1 MSEIDEIRNNIKYK
15 KLKNFDIKRTS
26 FGLINKFLFVVLIT
40 LITLILLKGNSNF
53 KEKFYKYVYENNI
66 SFPQINSLYQK
77 YFGKPIPDIK
87 EETKAT
93 FDEKLT
99 FESKTKYKDGVELVV
114 NSNYIVPAINSGMV
128 IFIGKKDD
136 YGNTVVIEQTDGTE
150 VWYSNITTNLKM
162 YDYVEK
168 GNSIGEADKKLY
180 LVFKKDGNILNYEDY
195 I

>member
-1 MSEIDEIRNNIKYK
+1 MSEIDEVRNKIKYK

-136 YGNTVVIEQTDGTE
+136 YGNTVVIEQTDGT
-150 VWYSNITTNLKM
+150 
-162 YDYVEK
+162 D
-168 GNSIGEADKKLY
+168 D
-180 LVFKKDGNILNYEDY
+180 
-195 I
+195 